1 MQQAQLSGWLER
13 RLGVPLAG
21 QAAVGGGCIHQAWAL
36 DLADGR
42 RLFAKTNRLAALPLL
57 QAEADGLAALAAV
70 DSALVLPEPIACE
83 ALGDRALLLMEW
95 LPLAG
100 ASSGWEGGSGSGPGA
115 VVSAPESHGSGS
127 PGPVTGGSANQAPD
141 RTRTDPDRAWGRFGA
156 ALADLHQRSLA
167 CSDGRFGWH
176 RDNVIGSG
184 PQANGW
190 LAGWG
195 QFFAERR
202 LGPQLAL
209 AAQAGRPL
217 RQGATLL
224 ARLPGWLDQHG
235 AEPCLV
241 HGDLWAG
248 NGGLLADGRGAIFDP
263 AVYRGDREV
272 DLAMAQLFGG
282 FPASF
287 FAGYASRWPLPPGHH
302 HRREIYNLYHLLN
315 HANLFGGGY
324 WRQAQASIDALLS

>member
-1 MQQAQLSGWLER
+1 MDPVQQAPLSDWLER
-13 RLGVPLAG
+13 RLGVPLVA
-21 QAAVGGGCIHQAWAL
+21 QNAVGGGCIHQAWAL

-42 RLFAKTNRLAALPLL
+42 RLFAKTNRLAELPLL
-57 QAEADGLAALAAV
+57 GAEADGLAALAAV
-70 DSALVLPEPIACE
+70 AGELVIPQPLACE
-83 ALGDRALLLMEW
+83 ALGDRAVLLMAW

-100 ASSGWEGGSGSGPGA
+100 AASGCGGGSGPVLGGGP
-115 VVSAPESHGSGS
+115 SAPGS
-127 PGPVTGGSANQAPD
+127 PGPDAQRSADPSNPTDLAQA
-141 RTRTDPDRAWGRFGA
+141 WSRFGA
-156 ALADLHQRSLA
+156 ALADLHRRSLA
-167 CSDGRFGWH
+167 SSDGRYGWQQ
-176 RDNVIGSG
+176 DNFIGSG

-195 QFFAERR
+195 EFFAERR
-202 LGPQLAL
+202 LGPQLLL
-209 AAQAGRPL
+209 AARAGRPL
-217 RQGATLL
+217 RQTEALL

-248 NGGLLADGRGAIFDP
+248 NGGLLGNGRGSIFDP

-272 DLAMAQLFGG
+272 DLAMARLFGG

-287 FAGYASRWPLPPGHH
+287 FAGYEGRWPLPPGHGR
-302 HRREIYNLYHLLN
+302 RREIYNLYHLLN

-324 WRQAQASIDALLS
+324 WRQAQASIDALVG

>member
-13 RLGVPLAG
+13 RLGVPLVAR
-21 QAAVGGGCIHQAWAL
+21 AAVGGGCIHQAWAL

-70 DSALVLPEPIACE
+70 GSALVLPEPIACE
-83 ALGDRALLLMEW
+83 ALGDRALLLMGW

-100 ASSGWEGGSGSGPGA
+100 AACGWGGGPGSGAGAVASAPQSSGWAAAAAGA
-115 VVSAPESHGSGS
+115 RS
-127 PGPVTGGSANQAPD
+127 
-141 RTRTDPDRAWGRFGA
+141 DPDQAWGRFGE
-156 ALADLHQRSLA
+156 ALADLHHRSLA
-167 CSDGRFGWH
+167 SSDGRFGWSG
-176 RDNVIGSG
+176 DNFIGSG

-202 LGPQLAL
+202 LAPQLAL
-209 AAQAGRPL
+209 AARAGRPL
-217 RQGATLL
+217 RQGEALL

-248 NGGLLADGRGAIFDP
+248 NGGLLVDGRGAIFDP

-282 FPASF
+282 FPARF
-287 FAGYASRWPLPPGHH
+287 FAGYASRWPLPPGHQE
-302 HRREIYNLYHLLN
+302 RREIYNLYHLLN

-324 WRQAQASIDALLS
+324 WRQAQACIDALLR

>member
-1 MQQAQLSGWLER
+1 VDPVQQAPLSDWLER
-13 RLGVPLAG
+13 RLGGPLLA
-21 QAAVGGGCIHQAWAL
+21 QAAVGGGCIHQAWRL

-42 RLFAKTNRLAALPLL
+42 RLFAKTNRLAELPLL
-57 QAEADGLAALAAV
+57 GAEADGLAALSAV
-70 DSALVLPEPIACE
+70 AGDLVIPQPLACE

-100 ASSGWEGGSGSGPGA
+100 AASGSGGGLGSGPGA
-115 VVSAPESHGSGS
+115 VASMPLPGS
-127 PGPVTGGSANQAPD
+127 PGSA
-141 RTRTDPDRAWGRFGA
+141 DPMTPAEAWGRFGA
-156 ALADLHQRSLA
+156 ALADLHRRSLA
-167 CSDGRFGWH
+167 SSDGRFGWTE
-176 RDNVIGSG
+176 DNFIGSA

-190 LAGWG
+190 LACWG
-195 QFFAERR
+195 EFFVKRR

-209 AAQAGRPL
+209 AARAGRPL
-217 RQGATLL
+217 RQADVLL
-224 ARLPGWLDQHG
+224 ARLPAWLDQHG

-248 NGGLLADGRGAIFDP
+248 NGALLVDGRGVDGRGAIFDP

-272 DLAMAQLFGG
+272 DLAMAHLFGG

-287 FAGYASRWPLPPGHH
+287 FAGYEGRWPLPPGYRQ
-302 HRREIYNLYHLLN
+302 RREIYNLYHLLN

-324 WRQAQASIDALLS
+324 WRQAQASIDALMG